1 MGHVLDYLGSTAP
14 TACGVN
20 SGGWRI
26 PETAVPT
33 DKCSGTSPGWLNGHH
48 PSVGEGEVNRTVC
61 FSWEQNNCDRNRT
74 IKIKNCGDFFVYW
87 LKPTLCCD
95 KVYCTDPAS
104 VPTLHPVGTT
114 SELGN
119 DSYTITDPVTCPDP
133 QISTSEEAAEH
144 TQEPSSVPVG
154 DTSTVERHSESSTK
168 GPIQETSSAQE
179 KEMCPVKGLPT
190 KEKCEKMINT
200 ALVLYVR
207 QSNLENSEEY
217 FQQIREMLIEQT
229 PCKYVLS
236 KYRR

>member
-95 KVYCTDPAS
+95 KVYCT
-104 VPTLHPVGTT
+104 
-114 SELGN
+114 
-119 DSYTITDPVTCPDP
+119 DP